1 MDGYS
6 EVQEV
11 VIVNFANM
19 KTGSRKWLIFIMIF
33 VSPMVKGQDRMAGND
48 HLLENMLEQDSL
60 LLNRFYKQ
68 KDRYKIQ
75 IIYTRVDRDKKNH
88 PLLRD
93 YSFNLD
99 AGNYFYPASCVKMPL
114 AILALQ
120 KCRELGIPASA
131 TMLTDSSFRGQT
143 RVNTDTS
150 SENGLPSVL
159 HYIKKV
165 FLVSDNDASNRLYE
179 FLGQDYIHTQLRR
192 MGLDGAEIIHRLSI
206 PLTEEENRRTN
217 PVRFM
222 DNNGNLL
229 YSQPGLKTDRV
240 YPDRNDF
247 VGKGYIKDDVLVNE
261 PMNFSKKNRFP
272 LEELH
277 RMMQMT
283 IFPEAFPKEMIP
295 LLASEDYRMLFQY
308 MSQLPRESKFP
319 NYDIKEFYDSYVKFF
334 LFGTKKDMNIPGHLR
349 IFNKV
354 GWSYGF
360 LTDVAYVADL
370 KNNVEFF
377 LSATIYCNEDEILN
391 DDKYDYETIG
401 LPFLER
407 LGQVI
412 YDYELGRK
420 KKRLPDLSRFNIQ
433 YD

>member
-1 MDGYS
+1 MR
-6 EVQEV
+6 
-11 VIVNFANM
+11 
-19 KTGSRKWLIFIMIF
+19 TGSRKWLIFIMIF
-33 VSPMVKGQDRMAGND
+33 VSSMAQSQDRSVGND
-48 HLLENMLEQDSL
+48 HLLENMLKQDTL
-60 LLNRFYKQ
+60 LLNSVYKQ
-68 KDRYKIQ
+68 KDRYKVQ
-75 IIYTRVDRDKKNH
+75 IIYTRIDRDKSNQPH
-88 PLLRD
+88 LRN

-99 AGNYFYPASCVKMPL
+99 AGQYFYPASSIKMPL

-131 TMLTDSSFRGQT
+131 TMLTDSSFQGQT
-143 RVNTDTS
+143 KVNTDSS
-150 SENGLPSVL
+150 SENGLPSVG

-192 MGLDGAEIIHRLSI
+192 MGLKGAEIIHRLSI

-217 PVRFM
+217 PVSFLDVTGKQIYR
-222 DNNGNLL
+222 
-229 YSQPGLKTDRV
+229 QPGLKSERL
-240 YPDRNDF
+240 YPERNDF
-247 VGKGYIKDDVLVNE
+247 VGNGYMKDDLLINE

-277 RMMQMT
+277 RMLQMV
-283 IFPEAFPKEMIP
+283 IFPEVFSKEKIP
-295 LLASEDYRMLFQY
+295 LLTGDDYRLLHQY
-308 MSQLPRESKFP
+308 MSELPRESKFP
-319 NYDIKEFYDSYVKFF
+319 NYDTKEFYDSYVKFF
-334 LFGTKKDMNIPGHLR
+334 LFGTKKDVNIPGHLR

-360 LTDVAYVADL
+360 LTDVAFVADL
-370 KNNVEFF
+370 KNQVEFF

-412 YDYELGRK
+412 YDHELGRK